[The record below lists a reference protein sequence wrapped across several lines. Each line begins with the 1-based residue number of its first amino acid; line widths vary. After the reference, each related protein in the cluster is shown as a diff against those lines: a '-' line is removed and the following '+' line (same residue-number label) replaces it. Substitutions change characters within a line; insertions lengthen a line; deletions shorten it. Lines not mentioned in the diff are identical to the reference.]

1 MDEDC
6 VVFAGTAN
14 PALAAGVAR
23 ELGLR
28 LGACEVERFPDG
40 ELTVRLLE
48 PVRRRAVF
56 VVQPTA
62 PPVNEHLVELL
73 AFADACR
80 RAAAQ
85 RITAVVPYFG
95 YARAD
100 KRTGRREPITAS
112 LVADLLQAAGID
124 QVVTVD
130 LHTPQLEGFFHV
142 PVDSLS
148 AVPLL
153 CAALRDR
160 LAPET
165 VVVAPD
171 AGRVRMATEYAERLQ
186 ASLVVLHKRRT
197 GATATEVTHLV
208 GDVRDRPCLLVDD
221 MITTGGTL
229 ASSAAALRRAGAT
242 PKLRAAATHGLLL
255 PGARERLTQ
264 AGLREVWVTDSV
276 RVPEADWPALHVV
289 SIAPLLA
296 DALRHSSVL
305 APDAELPS
313 ILSPLR
319 AASRE
324 RTDS

>member
-23 ELGLR
+23 ELGLP

-56 VVQPTA
+56 VIQPTA

-80 RAAAQ
+80 RAAAE

-112 LVADLLQAAGID
+112 LVADLFQAAGID
-124 QVVTVD
+124 QVITVD

-153 CAALRDR
+153 CAALRNS
-160 LAPET
+160 LAAGT

-171 AGRVRMATEYAERLQ
+171 AGRVRMATEYAQRLR

-197 GATATEVTHLV
+197 SATATEVTHLV

-229 ASSAAALRRAGAT
+229 ASSVAALRGAGAAADV
-242 PKLRAAATHGLLL
+242 RAAATHGLLL
-255 PGARERLTQ
+255 PGARERLIQ
-264 AGLREVWVTDSV
+264 AGLQEVWVTDTV
-276 RVPEADWPALHVV
+276 RVPEIDWPALHVV
-289 SIAPLLA
+289 SIASLLA
-296 DALRHSSVL
+296 EALR
-305 APDAELPS
+305 
-313 ILSPLR
+313 R
-319 AASRE
+319 
-324 RTDS
+324 